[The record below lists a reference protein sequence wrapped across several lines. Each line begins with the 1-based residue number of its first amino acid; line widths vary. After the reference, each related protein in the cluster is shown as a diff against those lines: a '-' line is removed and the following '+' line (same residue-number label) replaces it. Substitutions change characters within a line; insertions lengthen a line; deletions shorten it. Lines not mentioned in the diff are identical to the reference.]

1 MPNISEIIN
10 IVFTHLFLNFV
21 RIIKDTETPTS
32 GLQYILQQGFEHS
45 SQLLLWLC
53 SFEDAEIEI
62 DDFKPIALQH
72 FKDLTE
78 NYCKPVHMYEIA
90 RSLNL
95 YLTIYHAHR
104 LPMKT
109 VNTLVNMDMEALTDA
124 VAKCTRERNLLHSSE
139 KGTVH

>member
-1 MPNISEIIN
+1 MPSVSEIIN
-10 IVFTHLFLNFV
+10 IVFVHLFQNIV
-21 RIIKDTETPTS
+21 RIIMQSETSTS
-32 GLQYILQQGFEHS
+32 DMQYTLQQGFAHS

-53 SFEDAEIEI
+53 SFEDAKIEIE
-62 DDFKPIALQH
+62 DFKPIAIRH

-78 NYCKPVHMYEIA
+78 NYSNPVHMYEIA

-109 VNTLVNMDMEALTDA
+109 ANTLVNMDMEALTSA
-124 VAKCTRERNLLHSSE
+124 VAKRARERNLPYPLE
-139 KGTVH
+139 KSTVH